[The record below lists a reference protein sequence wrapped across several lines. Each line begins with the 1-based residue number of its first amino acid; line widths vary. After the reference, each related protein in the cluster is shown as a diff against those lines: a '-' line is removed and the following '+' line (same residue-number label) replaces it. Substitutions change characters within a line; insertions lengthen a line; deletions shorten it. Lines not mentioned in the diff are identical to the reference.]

1 MGTKSNRRYIL
12 LRYLLVISF
21 MLLLSGAIIYKA
33 IDTCVVHASDW
44 NTKVE
49 PELTATHEIMPERGD
64 ILAHD
69 GLILATSMT
78 YYQAVIDFSVRGFD
92 SKMFQDNLPAL
103 CDSLA
108 KYFPQKSAKRYRES
122 LQSAFKKKSAGYTL
136 FPEVTGKDIK
146 LLSTFPFLKEK
157 RSKTGYYINREDGG
171 YEAYIDF
178 GAKYFDEKLFLA
190 NVDTLSYLLGKNFS
204 QRDSAEYAKML
215 RDGYASRV
223 NSEGK
228 KGGKKVRFLRKLS
241 YYECRVLESYPFLKA
256 SPSKTGFILSKTGG
270 KTIKRVKPYETMA
283 SRAIGNLNSVSLRGS
298 SGLEKALDSLLFG
311 VPGSTVKRQL
321 SNGMTDW
328 TDVPPQRG
336 LDVKTTIDVVIQDI
350 TEEALEQAIQVAQP
364 EFGVA
369 IVMEVATGEIK
380 AMSNLT
386 RLPGGVYSEECRNN
400 AVLPYEPGSVI
411 KLLTMMIALE
421 DGVVTPTEKLDDHHG
436 VFRYLGTRISD
447 TKAHPDLNV
456 TNSITYSSNVGLA
469 QIGLKGYEK
478 NPTRYIERVHE
489 IGFMEPFNL
498 GIAGESLPY
507 FRPLK
512 NNSQGRIDLSRITY
526 GYSSMIPPIY
536 TLAFYNAIANDG
548 KFVRPRLVKE
558 LIRDGVTDSVFQV
571 SYIREQMC
579 SIETVK
585 QLQHM
590 LYTVV
595 YGEGGTGRAIKS
607 GHVTI
612 AGKTGTAW
620 LKEAG
625 EKSYTRDNYRITF
638 CGYFPYENPQY
649 TCLVLLNKPDLPGMP
664 SAGYYC
670 GGAVRKIAESLYS
683 MGKLEQVNPAL
694 PDTVVTFDT
703 GVLRGDMVSAQKVL
717 QEMGAEGDMSRCYRE
732 NSEFETIPDVRGMGA
747 RDALYILEKL
757 GLKVSIHGRGKVFEQ
772 SLMAGSSI
780 ESDKT
785 IVLKLK

>member
-1 MGTKSNRRYIL
+1 MSAKSNRKYIL
-12 LRYLLVISF
+12 LRYLLVIFF

-33 IDTCVVHASDW
+33 VDTCVIHAAEW
-44 NTKVE
+44 NAKAE
-49 PELTATHEIMPERGD
+49 AELKKTREIMPERGD

-78 YYQAVIDFSVRGFD
+78 YYQAVIDFKVNGFD
-92 SKMFQDNLPAL
+92 QKLFEDNLPAL

-108 KYFPQKSAKRYRES
+108 KHFPSKSAKRYKEG
-122 LQSAFKKKSAGYTL
+122 LQNAHKRGLRGYTL
-136 FPEVTGKDIK
+136 FAEVTGKDIK
-146 LLSTFPFLKEK
+146 LLYTFPFLKEK
-157 RSKTGYYINREDGG
+157 SSKTGFYINQRDGG

-178 GAKYFDEKLFLA
+178 GVKKFDEKLYL
-190 NVDTLSYLLGKNFS
+190 NNLDTLCLLLEEKKFSKSTAAQYKELLQEGHAQHKKIKLLKN
-204 QRDSAEYAKML
+204 
-215 RDGYASRV
+215 
-223 NSEGK
+223 
-228 KGGKKVRFLRKLS
+228 LS
-241 YYECRVLESYPFLKA
+241 YNDCRELEALPFLNAA
-256 SPSKTGFILSKTGG
+256 SSKTGFFLSKTGG

-283 SRAIGNLNSVSLRGS
+283 SRAIGSLNSVSQRGN

-311 VPGSTVKRQL
+311 VPGRTVKRQL

-328 TDVPPQRG
+328 TAVPPQRG
-336 LDVKTTIDVVIQDI
+336 LDVKTTIDVVIQDL
-350 TEEALEQAIQVAQP
+350 TEEALEEAIQEAQP

-386 RLPGGVYSEECRNN
+386 RLPSGFYSEESRNN

-421 DGVVTPTEKLDDHHG
+421 DGVVSPTDKLDDHNG
-436 VFRYLGTRISD
+436 VFRYMKTAIRDGR
-447 TKAHPDLNV
+447 AHPDLDV
-456 TNSITYSSNVGLA
+456 ANSITYSSNVGLA
-469 QIGLKGYEK
+469 QIALKGWER
-478 NPTRYIERVHE
+478 NPARYIERVHE
-489 IGFMEPFNL
+489 VGFMEPFNL

-512 NNSQGRIDLSRITY
+512 DNSQGRIDLTRIAY

-536 TLAFYNAIANDG
+536 TLAFYNAIANNG

-558 LIRDGVTDSVFQV
+558 LLRNGVSDTIYQV

-579 SIETVK
+579 KPETAK

-595 YGEGGTGRAIKS
+595 NSDGGTGRYIRN
-607 GHVTI
+607 GNVTI

-625 EKSYTRDNYRITF
+625 EKGYTRDNYRITF

-649 TCLVLLNKPDLPGMP
+649 TCLVLLNKPNLPGMP
-664 SAGYYC
+664 SAGRYC
-670 GGAVRKIAESLYS
+670 GGAIRKIAEALYS
-683 MGKLEQVNPAL
+683 LGRLETASQSLSDSTYVYNS
-694 PDTVVTFDT
+694 
-703 GVLRGDMVSAQKVL
+703 GVLRGDAQAAQTVL
-717 QEMGAEGDMSRCYRE
+717 QRIGVEGDVSQCYDE
-732 NSEFETIPDVRGMGA
+732 HIVCNTVPDVRGMGA
-747 RDALYILEKL
+747 RDALYLLEKS
-757 GLKVSIHGRGKVFEQ
+757 GMKVTIQGRGKVVEQ
-772 SLMAGSSI
+772 SITPGTPIKADRPILL
-780 ESDKT
+780 T
-785 IVLKLK
+785 LK